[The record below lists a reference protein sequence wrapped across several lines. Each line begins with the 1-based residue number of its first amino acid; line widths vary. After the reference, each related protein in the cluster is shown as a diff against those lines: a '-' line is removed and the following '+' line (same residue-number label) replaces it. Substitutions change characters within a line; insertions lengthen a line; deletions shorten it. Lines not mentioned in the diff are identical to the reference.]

1 MKVKKLPQTSR
12 LGELQGFAPLR
23 SKKANYSRAAGL
35 RKQNHS
41 LTTKQGVLLHIH
53 SWWGED
59 INKSLDRFPAI

>member
-41 LTTKQGVLLHIH
+41 LTTKQGVL
-53 SWWGED
+53 
-59 INKSLDRFPAI
+59 